1 MKHLLVAAA
10 LLVSSLVNAT
20 EPSINDKVLKSF
32 NKHFNSAEDVSWT
45 LVNKTSVA
53 NFEENDIKTTASFND
68 KGKLV
73 VVMRYYKGEHLP
85 SLVKDALNIELG
97 NKTIHG
103 VTEVSNSNGVIY
115 KISLKDSKNYYDVLA
130 DADGNIEVKNIY
142 ERADK

>member
-10 LLVSSLVNAT
+10 LLVSSLVNAA
-20 EPSINDKVLKSF
+20 EPSINDRVLKSF
-32 NKHFNSAEDVSWT
+32 NKHFTSAEDVSWT
-45 LVNKTSVA
+45 LVNKTAVA

-73 VVMRYYKGEHLP
+73 VVMRYYKAEHLP
-85 SLVKDALNIELG
+85 SLIKDALNIELG

-103 VTEVSNSNGVIY
+103 VTEVSNSNGIIY

-130 DADGNIEVKNIY
+130 DADGNLEVKNIY